1 MSNVFGESD
10 VAPTESKTTCTA
22 GNFPH
27 GSRETPAASA
37 APMAADRSEKA
48 RCHNSDAHA
57 AGESH
62 SPIVPEKPANNG
74 GVPPPAESVEGRGLT
89 KENTEQPLLVRIQRR
104 NADGMP
110 FVPRSRGLPGV
121 RQAARKDRKLRFT
134 NLLHHLTPQ
143 LLRASFFALKKQ
155 AAPGVDGETWRD
167 YKVDLDRRIVDL
179 HGRIHR
185 GAYRAKPSKRTYI
198 PKPDGRM
205 RPLGIA
211 ALEDKIVQQAAR
223 HGPGMHLR
231 TGLPRVQLRL
241 PSRTGRPRGP
251 GRTVRRH
258 HEAEGELDHRCGYPR
273 LL

>member
-10 VAPTESKTTCTA
+10 VTPTESKTTCTA

-37 APMAADRSEKA
+37 APLAADRSEKA
-48 RCHNSDAHA
+48 RCHNSNAHA

-223 HGPGMHLR
+223 TVLECIYEQDFLGFSYGFR
-231 TGLPRVQLRL
+231 
-241 PSRTGRPRGP
+241 P
-251 GRTVRRH
+251 GRGAH
-258 HEAEGELDHRCGYPR
+258 GALDALYVGITKRKVTGIPPTR
-273 LL
+273 ERKAA